1 MTIIKRSSGFFG
13 CAALALATAMPAHAI
28 DPTIATAAGQVLA
41 NQTGNGNGIGD
52 VVDSA
57 TRSGGGGGLL
67 GGIFGCS
74 TSGNSQ
80 GIGAVVGGAAGGLL
94 GNRIA
99 GSGSRTLGTIL
110 GGALGAAAGSAI
122 GCKLQKNDRMRAE
135 RATQAALATGGSQD
149 WQNTE
154 TGASGKVEVAN
165 SDGMSLGELKFAD
178 GVEPASGFTKIG
190 HSYTSSTAANVRSSP
205 STTGAVRARLTPG
218 QRVWV
223 PASVTGSP
231 WLLVSDG
238 GIAQGYVSAPL
249 LQKAAV
255 VASACRIVKQNVTVP
270 GEAAQSETY
279 QACKDKSGSW
289 VMTRV

>member
-1 MTIIKRSSGFFG
+1 MNFARKTFG
-13 CAALALATAMPAHAI
+13 LTTVAALALASVPAHAI
-28 DPTIATAAGQVLA
+28 DPTITQAAEQVLSNRSAA
-41 NQTGNGNGIGD
+41 N
-52 VVDSA
+52 VDDGQRAS
-57 TRSGGGGGLL
+57 GGGGLL
-67 GGIFGCS
+67 GSIFGCS
-74 TSGNSQ
+74 ASGNSQ
-80 GIGAVVGGAAGGLL
+80 TIGTIAGGAVGGLL

-135 RATQAALATGGSQD
+135 RATQAAIATGKSQD

-165 SDGMSLGELKFAD
+165 SSGSALGDLKFAD
-178 GVEPASGFTKIG
+178 GVEPASGFTKVG
-190 HSYTSSTAANVRSSP
+190 NSYTSASAANVRSSP
-205 STTGAVRARLTPG
+205 NTSGAVLAKLTPG

-223 PASVTGSP
+223 PASVTGQP
-231 WLLVSDG
+231 WMLVSDG
-238 GIAQGYVSAPL
+238 GVAQGYVSAPL
-249 LQKAAV
+249 LKKA
-255 VASACRIVKQNVTVP
+255 VALASSCKIVKQNVSVA
-270 GEAAQSETY
+270 GEAEQSETY

>member
-1 MTIIKRSSGFFG
+1 MVTKTLSIVMAAIGLASAVPALSQDSTIAQLADTVLADRSASAVGSQGRSGGLLGSIFG
-13 CAALALATAMPAHAI
+13 CAA
-28 DPTIATAAGQVLA
+28 
-41 NQTGNGNGIGD
+41 
-52 VVDSA
+52 
-57 TRSGGGGGLL
+57 
-67 GGIFGCS
+67 
-74 TSGNSQ
+74 SGNTQ
-80 GIGAVVGGAAGGLL
+80 TIGTVAGGAVGGLL

-122 GCKLQKNDRMRAE
+122 GCKLQQNDRTRAE
-135 RATQAALATGGSQD
+135 RATQAAIASGKAQD
-149 WQNTE
+149 WQSSE
-154 TGASGKVEVAN
+154 SGASGRVEVAGT
-165 SDGMSLGELKFAD
+165 SGSALGDLKFAD

-190 HSYTSSTAANVRSSP
+190 SSYTSTGTVNVRNAP
-205 STTGAVRARLTPG
+205 NAGGGIVTRLAPG

-249 LQKAAV
+249 LQRATT
-255 VASACRIVKQNVTVP
+255 VASSCKIVTQNVQMP
-270 GEAAQSETY
+270 GEASASETF